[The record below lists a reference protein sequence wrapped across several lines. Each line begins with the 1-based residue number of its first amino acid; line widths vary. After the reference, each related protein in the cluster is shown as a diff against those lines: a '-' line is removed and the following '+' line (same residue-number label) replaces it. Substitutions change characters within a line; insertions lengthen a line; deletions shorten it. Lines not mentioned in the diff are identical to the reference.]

1 MAAVPYIND
10 AQFDSEVLKSE
21 VPVLLDFTAAWCGPC
36 KAIAPLLDQV
46 SAERGGA
53 VKVVKM
59 DIDANPMT
67 PGKFGITSIPTLM
80 MFKNGQL
87 VQRHVGSLNKAALDQ
102 FVGKGIA

>member
-1 MAAVPYIND
+1 MRAIPY
-10 AQFDSEVLKSE
+10 
-21 VPVLLDFTAAWCGPC
+21 
-36 KAIAPLLDQV
+36 QV
-46 SAERGGA
+46 SAARGGA

-67 PGKFGITSIPTLM
+67 PGKFGITSIPTLV

-87 VQRHVGSLNKAALDQ
+87 VQHHVGSLIKAALDQ